1 MIGSITVNTVYHAY
15 LFIYNTINKCL
26 VLAYL
31 ASVPWV
37 DVKKDIR
44 HSLIYLA
51 LVPWIDV

>member
-1 MIGSITVNTVYHAY
+1 MHICSY
-15 LFIYNTINKCL
+15 TINKCL

-31 ASVPWV
+31 ARVPWV